1 MKIYSLEEISNL
13 FNELVSAI
21 EDGCREHYFLVIKA
35 TALSVMITIYKK
47 QLQRGMALVE
57 NSENLIS
64 ALEKVEQAI
73 NFKMNAC
80 TTDEI
85 IDKVTQA
92 HILFCKHIEQNK
104 PN

>member
-13 FNELVSAI
+13 FNEIVSAI
-21 EDGCREHYFLVIKA
+21 DDGCREHQFLVVNA
-35 TALSVMITIYKK
+35 AALSVTIISYKK
-47 QLQRGMALVE
+47 QLRRGMTLVE

-85 IDKVTQA
+85 VHKVTQA
-92 HILFCKHIEQNK
+92 HILFRKHVEHNK

>member
-21 EDGCREHYFLVIKA
+21 EDGCREHLFLVVNA
-35 TALSVMITIYKK
+35 AALSVTIISYKK
-47 QLQRGMALVE
+47 QLQRGMTLVE

>member
-13 FNELVSAI
+13 FNEIVSAI
-21 EDGCREHYFLVIKA
+21 EDGCKEHLFLVVKA
-35 TALSVMITIYKK
+35 AALSVTIISYKK
-47 QLQRGMALVE
+47 QSQRGMTLVE

-64 ALEKVEQAI
+64 ALEKVEQSI

-85 IDKVTQA
+85 IDKVTRA

>member
-13 FNELVSAI
+13 FNGLVSAI
-21 EDGCREHYFLVIKA
+21 EDGCREHQFLVIQA
-35 TALSVMITIYKK
+35 AALSLTIISYKK
-47 QLQRGMALVE
+47 QLQRGMRLVE

-85 IDKVTQA
+85 VEKVNRA
-92 HILFCKHIEQNK
+92 HILFFEHVEQNK
-104 PN
+104 RN

>member
-13 FNELVSAI
+13 FNEIVSAI
-21 EDGCREHYFLVIKA
+21 EDGCRKQLFLVVKA
-35 TALSVMITIYKK
+35 AALSVTIISYKK
-47 QLQRGMALVE
+47 QLQRGMTLVE

-64 ALEKVEQAI
+64 ALEKVEQSI

-85 IDKVTQA
+85 IDKVTRA
-92 HILFCKHIEQNK
+92 
-104 PN
+104 

>member
-1 MKIYSLEEISNL
+1 MKIYSLEEIRNL
-13 FNELVSAI
+13 FDEIILAI
-21 EDGCREHYFLVIKA
+21 EDGCREHLFLRVKA
-35 TALSVMITIYKK
+35 AALYVTIISYKK
-47 QLQRGMALVE
+47 QLQRGMTLIE

-64 ALEKVEQAI
+64 DLEKVEQAI
-73 NFKMNAC
+73 IFKMNAC

-92 HILFCKHIEQNK
+92 HKLFCQHIEKNK

>member
-13 FNELVSAI
+13 FNELVLAI
-21 EDGCREHYFLVIKA
+21 EDGCREHYFLMIKA
-35 TALSVMITIYKK
+35 TALKLMITFYKG
-47 QLQRGMALVE
+47 QLQEGIVLVQ

-64 ALEKVEQAI
+64 ALEKVEHSF
-73 NFKMNAC
+73 NFKINEC
-80 TTDEI
+80 TTEEI
-85 IDKVTQA
+85 IDEVTRA

>member
-21 EDGCREHYFLVIKA
+21 EDGCREHLFLVIKA
-35 TALSVMITIYKK
+35 AALSVTIISYKK
-47 QLQRGMALVE
+47 QLQRGMTLVE

-64 ALEKVEQAI
+64 ALEKVEQSI

-80 TTDEI
+80 NTDES

-92 HILFCKHIEQNK
+92 HILFRKHVEQNK
-104 PN
+104 LN